1 MNWKELVKIMKI
13 FKSLLSLWKEGKAS
27 SDNLLTV
34 PVTKKQVIIS
44 ALFSVVLAIIALL
57 PVALLIIQF
66 VLIYGYYFL
75 ANKFI
80 LGLGLA
86 FISIIFII
94 FNALISLINL
104 IIIKYYLP
112 DNEQLKSM
120 KSKPFFIYQLL
131 NPGFIVFIV
140 VVAIIFGGVI

>member
-1 MNWKELVKIMKI
+1 M
-13 FKSLLSLWKEGKAS
+13 
-27 SDNLLTV
+27 
-34 PVTKKQVIIS
+34 IIS

-86 FISIIFII
+86 FICIIFII